1 MKKIV
6 MTFVA
11 VIAIS
16 ISAQAQLLWKIS
28 GNGIQKPSYLVG
40 THHIAPMGMQDS
52 IAGLKSAINSV
63 DQVWGELDM
72 SEMTSPQGMAEL
84 QKHMVA
90 PADSTLEKVL
100 SHAQLDSVVNLLGK
114 YAGMAIPAAQISPL
128 RPAVIS
134 SQLAVLQSMKAI
146 QGFNPNAQ
154 LDGIIQQLGAQA
166 GKSIHGLETMSQQL
180 GLLYGAPIAQ
190 QAADL
195 MKAVR
200 NDNIATAKAKEMAQA
215 YMSGNLDKLNAMIT
229 DPETGMTSQEAEK
242 LIYNRNSAW
251 VDFLI
256 GALPTTSML
265 IAVGAG
271 HLPGEKGVITL
282 LQKAGFNVTPVED

>member
-180 GLLYGAPIAQ
+180 GLLYGSPIAQ

-229 DPETGMTSQEAEK
+229 DHETGMTAQEAEK